1 MRTLGFQRRLRTIM
15 RLIDLL
21 DMCRDGRR
29 YMPSLPALA
38 KQLGC
43 HARTVRR
50 DLVALEACGIDVPKW
65 RVFPEREAA

>member
-1 MRTLGFQRRLRTIM
+1 MTPGLKRRLRSIM
-15 RLIDLL
+15 RLIELL

-29 YMPSLPALA
+29 YMPSLPELA

-43 HARTVRR
+43 HQRTVRR
-50 DLVALEACGIDVPKW
+50 DLEALEAVGIDVPKW